1 MQFGSLRPA
10 YPSIPWIVLT
20 HNASTDVLNDIVEN
34 LQLHKPV
41 AKFTK
46 SSFRKNLYYD
56 IFFKNTILDV
66 VTHLQQ
72 YVISCLESGVDDNA
86 REVTT
91 DFVDL
96 KFS

>member
-20 HNASTDVLNDIVEN
+20 HNACTDVLNDIIEN
-34 LQLHKPV
+34 LQLRKPV

-46 SSFRKNLYYD
+46 SSFRENLYYD
-56 IFFKNTILDV
+56 IIFKNTILDV

-72 YVISCLESGVDDNA
+72 YVISCLESGGDDNA
-86 REVTT
+86 SEVIIV
-91 DFVDL
+91 FVDL